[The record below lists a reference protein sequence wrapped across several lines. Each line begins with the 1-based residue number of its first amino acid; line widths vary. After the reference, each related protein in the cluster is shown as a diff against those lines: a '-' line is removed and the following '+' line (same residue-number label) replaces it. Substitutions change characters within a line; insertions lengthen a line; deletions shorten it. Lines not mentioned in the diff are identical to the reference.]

1 MLVRMSVTLAPDVA
15 ARPARAVPAVA
26 TDAMWPLWCAL
37 GSSLSAAFG
46 VHWDIAWHRSIGRDS
61 FWTPP
66 HVAIYAAAILAA
78 VAALARIVPATL
90 GRPGAGASVRVLGFR
105 GPLGAFISAWGGGAM
120 LASAPFDDWWHN
132 AYGLDVKILSP
143 PHVVLAL
150 GIIALHVGALVMLAG
165 ALNRSAGA
173 RRSTLELLLIV
184 VGGNM
189 LVGLLTLFMEKTV
202 RPFMH
207 LGSFYLVVGLTATPV
222 LAAVQGATG
231 RRWAASA
238 SALAYSIFL
247 LALLWTF
254 PLVPAQPKLGPVLVP
269 VSSLVPPEFP
279 LLLLPA
285 ALALDAWCWRRRE
298 RPGAATVAL
307 GGVLF
312 LAVFF
317 ACQWPFASFLMSPP
331 ARNFFWGARYFD
343 FWLPASSAY
352 RRYAFLHE
360 AGSATAIGL
369 GAAAVG
375 TALALGA
382 GRGVGR
388 WLARLRR

>member
-165 ALNRSAGA
+165 ALNRSQGT
-173 RRSTLELLLIV
+173 RRATLELLVLV

-231 RRWAASA
+231 RRWAATA
-238 SALAYSIFL
+238 SAIAYSIFL
-247 LALLWTF
+247 LALLWSF

-269 VSSLVPPEFP
+269 VTSLVPPEFP

-285 ALALDAWCWRRRE
+285 AVALDAWCWRRRE
-298 RPGAATVAL
+298 RPGAATVAI

-317 ACQWPFASFLMSPP
+317 ACQWPFATFLMSPA
-331 ARNFFWGARYFD
+331 ARNYFWGARYFD

-352 RRYAFLHE
+352 RRYAFLRE
-360 AGSATAIGL
+360 PGGATAIGL
-369 GAAAVG
+369 VAATVG